1 MCFNNTTS
9 LPLLLI
15 QSLEST
21 GILDRL
27 IITDEKTADA
37 IERAK
42 SYFLVCAIVGNCLTF
57 AIGPRLID
65 AEHAPDK
72 PEESKHLHHGQDGHH
87 EEQNE
92 SADGDA
98 DEHTS
103 LLPNHVRSQV
113 DEIEEGGYRKAKA
126 QWDRLPPRV
135 QSFLS
140 FAGDFFNSALIGAV
154 IGAIIGL
161 VPQLHTAF
169 FAGSED
175 GGFLNAWLTS
185 SLSNIGQL
193 FVTLQVVVVGVS
205 LSSSLR
211 KMKRGEASG
220 DMPWVPSVIVLFV
233 RFILWPVIS
242 IAVIWA
248 IATKTSW
255 LGNDPMLWFTMM
267 LMPTGPPA
275 MKLVAMAD
283 CNNADEEE
291 KMSIAKFLTV
301 CAPVLRYPLI
311 TSPADNESSYRIS
324 WFRFYHSQLWEV

>member
-15 QSLEST
+15 QSLDST

-27 IITDEKTADA
+27 IIANEKTSDA

-57 AIGPRLID
+57 AIGPRLLD

-72 PEESKHLHHGQDGHH
+72 PEENKHIMHGQEGHR
-87 EEQNE
+87 EEHPETTN
-92 SADGDA
+92 DDA
-98 DEHTS
+98 TEHTS
-103 LLPNHVRSQV
+103 LLPSRMRN
-113 DEIEEGGYRKAKA
+113 EIDQIEQGGYQRFKS
-126 QWDRLPPRV
+126 QWDRLPPRM

-140 FAGDFFNSALIGAV
+140 LAFDFCNSALIGAV
-154 IGAIIGL
+154 LGAIIGL
-161 VPQLHTAF
+161 VPPLHRAF
-169 FAGSED
+169 FNDSEH
-175 GGFLNAWLTS
+175 GGFFNAWLTS

-193 FVTLQVVVVGVS
+193 FVSLQVVVVGVS
-205 LSSSLR
+205 LSSALR
-211 KMKRGEASG
+211 KMKRGDASG
-220 DMPWVPSVIVLFV
+220 DMPWIPSLFVLFV

-242 IAVIWA
+242 IAMIWA
-248 IATKTSW
+248 IATKTTW

-301 CAPVLRYPLI
+301 NSNLLRYRSFL
-311 TSPADNESSYRIS
+311 R
-324 WFRFYHSQLWEV
+324 V